1 MKKTGSRKIS
11 LDCPF
16 KHCQYSHKN
25 QIFLGDLLYTYT
37 LDTVHCMTY
46 RNITVVVLCIIHKK
60 WFCKVLKTYP
70 SMYGNYSMLI
80 LQAEDQNWPRRKKSD
95 LMVGKII
102 VPEYQL
108 PGYRYS
114 SRVSAT
120 RIQV

>member
-1 MKKTGSRKIS
+1 
-11 LDCPF
+11 
-16 KHCQYSHKN
+16 
-25 QIFLGDLLYTYT
+25 
-37 LDTVHCMTY
+37 
-46 RNITVVVLCIIHKK
+46 
-60 WFCKVLKTYP
+60 
-70 SMYGNYSMLI
+70 MYGNYSMLI